1 MTGMT
6 ESDSTETGAT
16 SCEQDDERLDQ
27 AAQTRRRLM
36 QAALGGVAA
45 GSTFLAPRISGF
57 SVAPDYASA
66 ASAACGN
73 TGNTT
78 SSMNYASVGMNGC
91 LINCWG
97 NKNADNTGSG
107 GCYCVYSPENCC
119 SDFTKT
125 LKIPNATNGPF
136 VVDFNAGGRVVN
148 SGRWNYNVNG
158 IDPPFQSCN
167 VQVASNCNGFTGGSN
182 MTHNANGS
190 ASDNSATC
198 PSAGNNNQ
206 TMVIT
211 FNCTCT

>member
-78 SSMNYASVGMNGC
+78 SSMNYTSDGMIGC
-91 LINCWG
+91 AVNCWG
-97 NKNADNTGSG
+97 NTTGW
-107 GCYCVYSPENCC
+107 YSWNCGNLAC
-119 SDFTKT
+119 DDSCCKDYTKT

-148 SGRWNYNVNG
+148 SGRWDYNVNG

-167 VQVASNCNGFTGGSN
+167 VQVASNCNGFNGGSN
-182 MTHNANGS
+182 ITHNANGS

-198 PSAGNNNQ
+198 PNAGNTNQ